1 MPEGPEIKR
10 VADELASVLVGEKV
24 AKVAFAFAHLKPYE
38 QKLTGQMVRR
48 VRPRGKALLTEF
60 VDGLTIYSHN
70 QLYGRW
76 SVVKNG
82 AVADTKRQLRLA
94 LYTKKHA
101 CLLYSASAIEVLDKE
116 AVAQHPFLNRL
127 GPDVL
132 ETAVK
137 DLEGRYRDASF
148 QGRQLGALLLDQG
161 FLAGLGNYLRSE
173 ILFMARVFP
182 LARLGDVGQEQRTL
196 LAQHTLALTRQS
208 YATEGVTNDL
218 KSYKALRRA
227 GRSFAESRYWVFD
240 REAAP
245 CYECGTEI
253 VKISVN
259 SRRLYYCPCCQPE

>member
-10 VADELASVLVGEKV
+10 VADELASVLVDEKV
-24 AKVAFAFAHLKPYE
+24 AKVTFAFAHLKPYE
-38 QKLTGQMVRR
+38 QKLMGRMVRQ

-60 VDGLTIYSHN
+60 VGGLTIYSHN

-76 SVVKNG
+76 VVAENG
-82 AVADTKRQLRLA
+82 AVPDTGRQLRLA
-94 LYTKKHA
+94 LHTRVHS
-101 CLLYSASAIEVLDKE
+101 CLLYSASDIEVLDAAGI
-116 AVAQHPFLNRL
+116 AVHPFLNKL

-132 ETAVK
+132 ETAIE
-137 DLEGRYRDASF
+137 DIEGRYRDASF
-148 QGRQLGALLLDQG
+148 QGRQLGALLLDQS

-173 ILFMARVFP
+173 ILFVARVFP
-182 LARLGDVGQEQRTL
+182 LTRLRDIGEEQRVS
-196 LAQHTLALTRQS
+196 LAQLTRSLTRQS
-208 YATEGVTNDL
+208 YETEGVTNDL
-218 KSYKALRRA
+218 KSYELLRRA

-259 SRRLYYCPCCQPE
+259 SSRLYYCPCCQPE